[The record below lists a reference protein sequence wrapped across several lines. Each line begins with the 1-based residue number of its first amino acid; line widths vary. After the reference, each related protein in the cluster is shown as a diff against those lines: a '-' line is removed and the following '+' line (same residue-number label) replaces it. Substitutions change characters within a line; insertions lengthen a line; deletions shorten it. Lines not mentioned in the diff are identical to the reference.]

1 MIMKVKAIGLLA
13 SIVTLCAC
21 GSGQIQQEQVQ
32 QYPVIQVNKSS
43 ILFGY
48 DGRTSGCGNLSAGI
62 GNYF

>member
-43 ILFGY
+43 IEL
-48 DGRTSGCGNLSAGI
+48 
-62 GNYF
+62 